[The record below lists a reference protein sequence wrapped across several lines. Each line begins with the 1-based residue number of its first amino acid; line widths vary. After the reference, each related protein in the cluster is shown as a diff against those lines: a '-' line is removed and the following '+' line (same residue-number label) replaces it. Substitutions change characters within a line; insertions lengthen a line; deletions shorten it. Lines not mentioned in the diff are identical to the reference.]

1 MNRNAIDNIK
11 LGLFVIIGLFFMVG
25 SLYLIGKNRNIFGTT
40 TTISASFS
48 NVQGLMA
55 GNNVRFSGIN
65 VGTVKSVEILND
77 SVINVIMS
85 IQKNARPYIRKNAV
99 ASVGTDGLMGNKL
112 VNIMPVSGM
121 ADIIE
126 EGDILISKQAV
137 ETDEMIRTLEQTNKN
152 LQVITSDIMKIT
164 EKVIN
169 SNTLWSLSTDP
180 EVANNVKAAIENI
193 HIVTSN
199 SVQISISLNELIEE
213 AKEGKGLT
221 GYLISDENAPQQIAN
236 SIEQL
241 NEVSKQ
247 AGNITKNLEEIMQ
260 GINNGEGALGTLLND
275 QQLAENLLR
284 TLENIEK
291 GSASFNEN
299 MEALQHNFLLRR
311 YFKKQGKK
319 RNND

>member
-65 VGTVKSVEILND
+65 VGTVKRVEILND